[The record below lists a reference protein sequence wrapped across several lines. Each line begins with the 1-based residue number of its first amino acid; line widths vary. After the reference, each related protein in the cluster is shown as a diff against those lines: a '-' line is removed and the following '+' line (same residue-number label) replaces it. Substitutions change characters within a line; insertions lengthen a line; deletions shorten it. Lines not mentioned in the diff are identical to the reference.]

1 MSYVITLQLHVFM
14 CTLALTYELSGHH
27 LHCHRVEV
35 VQCQSWSTCLERER
49 GGVERVEVEG
59 GGGGGGGGG
68 GRGGGGRG
76 GEEKGQGVRKRG
88 DGMVKNPYNVIACT
102 ALQGLRWV
110 HTIHTSHKSHTP
122 LYTPV

>member
-1 MSYVITLQLHVFM
+1 MSVLVYMPGERGEV
-14 CTLALTYELSGHH
+14 EG
-27 LHCHRVEV
+27 VEV
-35 VQCQSWSTCLERER
+35 E
-49 GGVERVEVEG
+49 GVEVEG
-59 GGGGGGGGG
+59 GGGGGRWRGEVEGVEVEGG
-68 GRGGGGRG
+68 GGGGRG

-110 HTIHTSHKSHTP
+110 HTIRTSHKSHTP